1 MCYKSLW
8 DSLAATSFSS
18 RQFYDSL
25 SLNPHYMLSEEIRE
39 NTANSGFPAKV
50 ENYFHPEIII
60 ILYV

>member
-8 DSLAATSFSS
+8 DSLAANSFPS
-18 RQFYDSL
+18 RKFYDFFA
-25 SLNPHYMLSEEIRE
+25 LNPHYILSEEIRE

-50 ENYFHPEIII
+50 ENYFHPEIKI